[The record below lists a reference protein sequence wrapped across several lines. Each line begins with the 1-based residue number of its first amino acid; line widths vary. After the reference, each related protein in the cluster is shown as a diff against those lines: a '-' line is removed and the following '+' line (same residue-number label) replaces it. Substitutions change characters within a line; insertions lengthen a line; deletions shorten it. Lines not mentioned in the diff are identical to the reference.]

1 MRPFSVQLQI
11 ATAGDVPRLLP
22 MMKAFNLSEGIAWNE
37 EAVAPAAVTLT
48 RDPSLGAI
56 AFIQNETETVG
67 YCLFTWGYDLEWH
80 GRDAFLMELFVGPAW
95 RGQGVGA
102 RAMALIEDL
111 VRAGGAAALHL
122 MVRPENT
129 PAVRLYASAGYAS
142 PPRTFLTK
150 VLRPPAP

>member
-1 MRPFSVQLQI
+1 
-11 ATAGDVPRLLP
+11 
-22 MMKAFNLSEGIAWNE
+22 MMEAFNLSEGIGWDQG
-37 EAVAPAAVTLT
+37 AVAPAAVTLT
-48 RDPSLGAI
+48 NDPSLGAL
-56 AFIQNETETVG
+56 AFIENEATPVG
-67 YCLFTWGYDLEWH
+67 YCLYTWGYDLEWH
-80 GRDAFLMELFVGPAW
+80 GRDAFLMEIYVAPPW
-95 RGQGVGA
+95 RGRGVAA

-129 PAVRLYASAGYAS
+129 PAVRLYASAGYVS